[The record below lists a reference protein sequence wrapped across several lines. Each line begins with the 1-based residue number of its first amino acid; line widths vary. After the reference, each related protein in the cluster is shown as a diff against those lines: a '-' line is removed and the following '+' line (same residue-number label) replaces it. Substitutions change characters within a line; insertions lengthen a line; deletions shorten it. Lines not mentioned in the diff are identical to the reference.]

1 MESERQIVGDKE
13 VNPYRLKI
21 NDYNGRLFD
30 THTFGRPLKSD
41 IFQSLFSQQTVYL
54 EIGSGSG
61 AHLIERAR
69 REPSASWIGIERRF
83 KRAVRTI
90 EKATERGVDQVF
102 VARADVQDVL
112 PVVPENSLDGIYL
125 LFPDPW
131 PKPRH
136 WKNRFFS
143 GDNLKRLAPLI
154 KEGGFFCFKTDH
166 RDYYQWA
173 LKELQSQSVFKVIRH
188 SADIYQDR
196 KPEEEIRSEFENLFL
211 SKNEP
216 VAEILLQ
223 KEGL

>member
-1 MESERQIVGDKE
+1 MTSEQHIVGDRG

-21 NDYNGRLFD
+21 NDHNGRLFD
-30 THTFGRPLKSD
+30 THTYGRPLKSKT
-41 IFQSLFSQQTVYL
+41 FQSLFAEQTVYL

-69 REPSASWIGIERRF
+69 RDPSASWVGIERRF

-90 EKATERGVDQVF
+90 EKATEAGVDQVF

-143 GDNLKRLAPLI
+143 SDNLKRLAPI
-154 KEGGFFCFKTDH
+154 IKKEGFFYFKTDH

-173 LKELQSQSVFKVIRH
+173 MKELQSQSVFKVLRH
-188 SADIYQDR
+188 CADIYKER
-196 KPEEEIRSEFENLFL
+196 NPEKEIRSEFENLFL

-216 VAEILLQ
+216 VAEIMLQ
-223 KEGL
+223 KVGF